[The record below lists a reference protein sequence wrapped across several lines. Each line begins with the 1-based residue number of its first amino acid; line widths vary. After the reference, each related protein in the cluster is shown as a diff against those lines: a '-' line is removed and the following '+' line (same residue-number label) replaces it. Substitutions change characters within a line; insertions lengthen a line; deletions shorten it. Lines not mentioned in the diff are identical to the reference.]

1 MDNLTKNPD
10 KKLNFNDLKAIQNKW
25 NDSGF
30 VSGKKFQSLNK
41 QYQGL
46 MDGLYQGLRNN
57 SNAERE
63 TMVKDN
69 LNSISSSPDAK
80 YKLQSEEKRLRDLMK
95 KIQDE
100 LSTIENNKGFFLHS
114 KNAEAMLKQFD
125 DKIKK
130 SKEQLEKLQ
139 KELQL
144 VIQAKKAN
152 A

>member
-1 MDNLTKNPD
+1 MVLVTRE
-10 KKLNFNDLKAIQNKW
+10 
-25 NDSGF
+25 SG
-30 VSGKKFQSLNK
+30 V
-41 QYQGL
+41 
-46 MDGLYQGLRNN
+46 
-57 SNAERE
+57 
-63 TMVKDN
+63 
-69 LNSISSSPDAK
+69 
-80 YKLQSEEKRLRDLMK
+80 
-95 KIQDE
+95 
-100 LSTIENNKGFFLHS
+100 ENNKGFFLHS